1 MALTICE
8 DGTTN
13 NSSDANELKIRG
25 GDDNDDISIG
35 YDDSANAEDD
45 SELPDYVVNSLV
57 DADGGTGI
65 DSLLVF
71 GTLEDDKFVIAD
83 GKIFG
88 AGLSVQF
95 RNMENLIVDGRAG
108 DDTIS
113 VLSTSPG
120 LATTAFGNAGSDTFI
135 VGAKEVDRVVSKNIR
150 GHT

>member
-1 MALTICE
+1 MTICE
-8 DGTTN
+8 DGSTSE
-13 NSSDANELKIRG
+13 SSDASELKARG
-25 GDDNDDISIG
+25 GDDDDVMQIG
-35 YDDSANAEDD
+35 YDDSAKGETD

-57 DADGGTGI
+57 DADGGTGF

-88 AGLSVQF
+88 AGLSIQF
-95 RNMENLIVDGRAG
+95 RNMENLVVDGRDG
-108 DDTIS
+108 DDTFS

-120 LATTAFGNAGSDTFI
+120 LATTAYGNGGSDTFI

-150 GHT
+150 GHR